1 MSALSSPRIES
12 AVAINDSVFELR
24 NPQSAAFQ
32 AGTRT
37 GDWFAV
43 GDVHPEILPPA
54 SLPPPSE
61 AAARRPSTARRTF
74 ARLVGCIAIAG
85 TLAGLLLL
93 ATRPQFRHAVLDW
106 SSFGRGDRLMSK
118 GTR

>member
-12 AVAINDSVFELR
+12 AVAINDPGFEFR
-24 NPQSAAFQ
+24 NAQSASFQ

-43 GDVHPEILPPA
+43 GDVHPEILPPP

-61 AAARRPSTARRTF
+61 VAVKGPSTARRTF

-85 TLAGLLLL
+85 TLAGLLHL

-106 SSFGRGDRLMSK
+106 SSFGRGDRLMQ
-118 GTR
+118 